1 MKATGKLLLAA
12 LAVAATAVS
21 IEVSAQDRSPR
32 GTGGGGFNR
41 GGGTPNWNGGHR
53 WNGSPR
59 GVHSGGRYWGGGYRG
74 GGYRHS
80 YWGPRVGLYFG
91 APLLFGSYYW
101 GSPYYY
107 DYWYPRS
114 TVVYRE
120 VERYPQSFPEGVMSP
135 AETTEVPR
143 GEGAP
148 TQGPLYMNYCESA
161 KAYFPKVTKCPEG
174 WRLATPA
181 Q

>member
-1 MKATGKLLLAA
+1 MKATGKLLVAA
-12 LAVAATAVS
+12 LGVAAAAAS

-32 GTGGGGFNR
+32 SGASGFQRGAGT
-41 GGGTPNWNGGHR
+41 TH
-53 WNGSPR
+53 WNGSHR
-59 GVHSGGRYWGGGYRG
+59 GVQSGGRHWGGGPRGGGYRG

-80 YWGPRVGLYFG
+80 HWGPSLGFYIG
-91 APLLFGSYYW
+91 APVLWGSYYW

-107 DYWYPRS
+107 DYWYPRG
-114 TVVYRE
+114 TVVYRD
-120 VERYPQSFPEGVMSP
+120 VERYPQSYPEGAMWP
-135 AETTEVPR
+135 AESTEVPR